1 MDAHG
6 RRTAPNAAVRKIGV
20 EIDPLLGPRPAATL
34 FSTLGILSPLDNSGS
49 RRMDRDEKIAAAARR
64 AAKLEVEAT
73 RRAAQAA
80 VAEVSSSMCVEN
92 VAQMCE
98 SGYRKISHA
107 AANVVAEIEGE
118 DAPQHTGRLDEIL
131 REFQAQV
138 LGIYQQ
144 HASRS
149 GIKQRVENRRADVQ
163 RVLDEILK
171 ETVADL
177 ELGIAGGVNVRKR
190 KSGVSIDNRGGS
202 GQFIFDSPNALQV
215 VGRDQASSGSI
226 DRAALRD
233 LLGQVREWQR

>member
-1 MDAHG
+1 
-6 RRTAPNAAVRKIGV
+6 
-20 EIDPLLGPRPAATL
+20 
-34 FSTLGILSPLDNSGS
+34 
-49 RRMDRDEKIAAAARR
+49 MDRDEKIAAAARR

-73 RRAAQAA
+73 RRAAAQAA
-80 VAEVSSSMCVEN
+80 VAEVNRRGLLSSSMCVEN